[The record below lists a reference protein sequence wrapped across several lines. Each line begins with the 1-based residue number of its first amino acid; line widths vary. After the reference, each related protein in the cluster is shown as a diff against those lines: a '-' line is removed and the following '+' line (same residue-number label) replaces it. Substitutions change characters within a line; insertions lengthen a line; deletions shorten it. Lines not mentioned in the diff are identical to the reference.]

1 MAYQLPALDYAYD
14 ALEPFIDA
22 QTMQL
27 HHDKHH
33 RAYVDSLN
41 NAVAGYP
48 QFDNMDIETLLRQ
61 LDKVPEEIR
70 ASVRDSGGGHAN
82 HELFWR
88 VIGPPN
94 DSQPG
99 ELVADAIQSDFGS
112 LENLQEKFTEAAA
125 KVFGSGWTFL
135 AVDPVT
141 QKLEIM
147 SLPNQDSPLLSGKSV
162 LLCCDVWEHS
172 YYLKYQNRRLDY
184 LKAWWSVV
192 QWDAVSPRMER
203 FRREAIPA

>member
-22 QTMQL
+22 ETMKL
-27 HHDKHH
+27 HHDEHH
-33 RAYVDSLN
+33 RAYVESLN
-41 NAVAGYP
+41 NAIGGYP

-61 LDKVPEEIR
+61 VDKLPEEIR
-70 ASVRDSGGGHAN
+70 SSVRDSGGGHAN
-82 HELFWR
+82 HELLWK

-94 DSQPG
+94 DSKPG
-99 ELVADAIQSDFGS
+99 GLVADTIKSDFGNF
-112 LENLQEKFTEAAA
+112 ENLQEKFTAAAA

-135 AVDPVT
+135 ALDPVT

-147 SLPNQDSPLLSGKSV
+147 SLTNQDSPLLSGKFP

-172 YYLKYQNRRLDY
+172 YYLKYQNRRPDY
-184 LKAWWSVV
+184 LKAWWNVV
-192 QWDAVSPRMER
+192 QWDAVNPRMER

>member
-1 MAYQLPALDYAYD
+1 MAYQLTALDYAYD

-22 QTMQL
+22 ATMQL

-48 QFDNMDIETLLRQ
+48 QFDTMDIETLLRQ
-61 LDKVPEEIR
+61 LDKLPEEIR
-70 ASVRDSGGGHAN
+70 VAVRDSGGGHAN
-82 HELFWR
+82 HELFWK

-94 DSQPG
+94 DSKPSG
-99 ELVADAIQSDFGS
+99 LLAEAIRNDFGTF
-112 LENLQEKFTEAAA
+112 ENLQENFTAAAA

-135 AVDPVT
+135 AIDPAT
-141 QKLEIM
+141 EKLEIL
-147 SLPNQDSPLLSGKSV
+147 SLPNQDSPLLSGKSP

-172 YYLKYQNRRLDY
+172 YYLKYQNRRADY
-184 LKAWWSVV
+184 LQGWWNVV
-192 QWDAVSPRMER
+192 QWEAVNPRMER
-203 FRREAIPA
+203 FRREVIPA